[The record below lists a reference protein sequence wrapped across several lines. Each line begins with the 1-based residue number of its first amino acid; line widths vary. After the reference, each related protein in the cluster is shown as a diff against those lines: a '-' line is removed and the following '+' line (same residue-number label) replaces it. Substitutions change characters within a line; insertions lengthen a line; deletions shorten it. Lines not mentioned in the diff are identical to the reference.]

1 MGRKKDDD
9 PPSPKACLFKST
21 AFEASDDDFQD
32 TPLFRKGVVI
42 NEKTPVSAVSTNVS
56 VEAAL
61 SAHIP
66 STDCTFDCMTSK
78 KYQSKAIKE
87 NMPSDNI
94 KKNFKTFCE
103 STSLT
108 QSGSKRKV
116 YAILKCEP
124 RGTVWN
130 RDVNSAFNIYDI
142 FVYKSKHNNESPT
155 KEANGVP
162 WI

>member
-9 PPSPKACLFKST
+9 PPSPKAS
-21 AFEASDDDFQD
+21 FEASDDDFQD

-78 KYQSKAIKE
+78 KYQSKASKTEALKKATVTYSLSLLVKE

-130 RDVNSAFNIYDI
+130 RD
-142 FVYKSKHNNESPT
+142 HNNESPT